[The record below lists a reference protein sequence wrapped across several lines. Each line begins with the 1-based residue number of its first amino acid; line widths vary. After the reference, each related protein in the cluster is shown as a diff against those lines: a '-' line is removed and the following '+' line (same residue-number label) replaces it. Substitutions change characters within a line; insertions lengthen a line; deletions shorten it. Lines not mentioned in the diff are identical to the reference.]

1 MFLATGDDRLDLMV
15 ELGAYEYIT
24 CTVGAIIREYPS
36 SLYGTPLIMSDEL
49 FTLVTEKSPSRKTA
63 EIDLADTRGLNVAE
77 IESSIRDILQEYP
90 DAKLTASGNY
100 YKAISANAEG
110 YDVIIKV
117 AGIVCIPLIPVMWL
131 YSQILF
137 YRRRQGEFDLLE
149 SLSAY
154 YKDIRRLHLS
164 DALILGS
171 AAILSLPLSI
181 LCVNLLHH
189 LYNYTIP
196 TKFLSGANVIVTPS
210 VPFSEYIAIALCSIF
225 SAALSSIVPY
235 IAFRVTKKR
244 AEEKQL
250 KICEVKN

>member
-1 MFLATGDDRLDLMV
+1 M
-15 ELGAYEYIT
+15 GA
-24 CTVGAIIREYPS
+24 
-36 SLYGTPLIMSDEL
+36 
-49 FTLVTEKSPSRKTA
+49 FF
-63 EIDLADTRGLNVAE
+63 
-77 IESSIRDILQEYP
+77 
-90 DAKLTASGNY
+90 Y
-100 YKAISANAEG
+100 YDAISANAKS
-110 YDVIIKV
+110 YDVIIKA
-117 AGIVCIPLIPVMWL
+117 AGLICIPLIPVMWL

-181 LCVNLLHH
+181 LCVHH